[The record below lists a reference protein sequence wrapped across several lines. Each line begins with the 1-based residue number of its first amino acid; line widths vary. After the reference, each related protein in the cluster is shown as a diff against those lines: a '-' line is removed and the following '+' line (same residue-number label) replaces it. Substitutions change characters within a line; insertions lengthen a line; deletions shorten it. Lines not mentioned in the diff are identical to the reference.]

1 MAGFITLPQ
10 HRNPWTEQLPQFVQQ
25 MAFQQIGQKFQEKQ
39 YAKQRQ
45 LQVESGK
52 LSLDQAG
59 YVEVDAEKPD
69 VMYGGSGYKR
79 PTNTVEIRTKDGMIY
94 PVTTQTRYGGET
106 KDTKIGALTQGMK
119 PGAITHLKIN
129 DEQGKPVF
137 VAVRQN
143 QDGSLQEIGR
153 GTRFKPGE
161 TNVNIDTMTKRTQ
174 GDLEADIVQ
183 GQDTLAKL
191 DRVEE
196 LFKPEYLEYAGKG
209 KAWLQDIGSKAGLKT
224 GEFLAGYKKWAAEVD
239 AHTLLW
245 RKYITGVAGGPKE
258 MEAIERTTIN
268 TKYDSPASFKAKSE
282 QIRIITNAQVKR
294 SKDLLSKGFD
304 LEKMSPEARA
314 AVVQQYPIENYGYK
328 ELEIPGGKPRAEY
341 TPGKL
346 YEDAKGDKMRFEGYD
361 NSGKPV
367 WGKQ

>member
-10 HRNPWTEQLPQFVQQ
+10 HRNPWMEQLPQFVQQ
-25 MAFQQIGQKFQEKQ
+25 LAFQKIGQKFQEKQ
-39 YAKQRQ
+39 
-45 LQVESGK
+45 
-52 LSLDQAG
+52 
-59 YVEVDAEKPD
+59 
-69 VMYGGSGYKR
+69 
-79 PTNTVEIRTKDGMIY
+79 
-94 PVTTQTRYGGET
+94 TTQQQSFRE
-106 KDTKIGALTQGMK
+106 
-119 PGAITHLKIN
+119 
-129 DEQGKPVF
+129 
-137 VAVRQN
+137 
-143 QDGSLQEIGR
+143 QEIEEQR
-153 GTRFKPGE
+153 GYDKQLTKEQREYVTSERVAGQESRLNLELAKDPGLAKIDGDK
-161 TNVNIDTMTKRTQ
+161 TVFLFNKKSGMLYDTGIPTKKSSGVTQNVNVDTMTKRTQ